1 MCAEIL
7 PRILGRTQGRRS
19 PVRIVLIGPRG
30 SGKTTT
36 GVHLAERLGYRFFD
50 TDVMVEKAEGMAIPA
65 IFAERGEP
73 AFRAAETAVIRALPQ
88 DRAVVATGGGAILLS
103 GNVQALRS
111 GSLTVFLDADD
122 AVLAA
127 RTKGSNRP
135 SLTGLSH
142 AEEVA
147 AVRDARLPLY
157 RGAADFCIDT
167 GSLSHA
173 DIVGRIQACIDER
186 LSAVGCREFVAF
198 LQRTRMERAE
208 WQATKQHLCEAK
220 RMPLHG
226 IFAVIGNPCLHS
238 RSPEL
243 FTGLFTACGV
253 DGIYTRID
261 WPDPGAIMAVVR
273 AAGCKGLS
281 VTIPFKSDV
290 MQYCDEI
297 TADAQAIGAVN
308 TVVRCGERCIGA
320 NTDWTGIR
328 QPLAGTPPG
337 HAVVFGA
344 GGAARAAVYA
354 LQDLGMDVTVLNR
367 TVERARIIARHFGC
381 ESGTPDAYDPETT
394 DVIVNATPVGM
405 EGHGGSVLE
414 KGDLR
419 AHQTV
424 FDLVYTPPETELLRQ
439 ARAAGCRC
447 IRGTELFVYQAQEQM
462 RLFTG
467 ITAEAALIREILG

>member
-1 MCAEIL
+1 M
-7 PRILGRTQGRRS
+7 R
-19 PVRIVLIGPRG
+19 VVLIGPRG

-36 GVHLAERLGYRFFD
+36 GSLLAEALGFRFCD
-50 TDVMVEKAEGMAIPA
+50 TDVMVEAAEGMTIPS
-65 IFAERGEP
+65 IFAERGEQ
-73 AFRAAETAVIRALPQ
+73 AFRAAESAAIRSLPT
-88 DRAVVATGGGAILLS
+88 DGVVVATGGGAILS
-103 GNVQALRS
+103 SCNVEALRA

-127 RTKGSNRP
+127 RTYRSTRP
-135 SLTGLSH
+135 PLTALPH

-147 AVRDARLPLY
+147 ALRKGRLPLY
-157 RGAADFCIDT
+157 RGSADLCIDT

-173 DIVGRIQACIDER
+173 QAVSRIIAYLKDR
-186 LSAVGCREFVAF
+186 TSGASVREFVAF
-198 LQRTRMERAE
+198 LQQTPMKRDE
-208 WQATKQHLCEAK
+208 WEMIRKRLCREDG
-220 RMPLHG
+220 MPLHG
-226 IFAVIGNPCLHS
+226 LFAVIGHPCLHS

-243 FTGLFTACGV
+243 FTALFAACGV
-253 DGIYTRID
+253 DGVYTRID
-261 WPDPGAIMAVVR
+261 WPDLGAIMAGVR
-273 AAGCKGLS
+273 TAGCKGLS

-297 TADAQAIGAVN
+297 TADALSIGAVN
-308 TVVRCGERCIGA
+308 TVVQCGDRWIGA

-328 QPLAGTPPG
+328 RPLAGMRSG
-337 HAVVFGA
+337 RAVVFGA

-367 TVERARIIARHFGC
+367 TPDRARTIARSFGC
-381 ESGTPDAYDPETT
+381 EYGAPASYDPERT

-405 EGHGGSVLE
+405 EGRGGSVLAA
-414 KGDLR
+414 GDLR

-424 FDLVYTPPETELLRQ
+424 FDLVYTPPETLLLRN

-447 IRGTELFVYQAQEQM
+447 IPGTEMFVYQAQEQM

-467 ITAEAALIREILG
+467 IAADADLIREILG

>member
-1 MCAEIL
+1 M
-7 PRILGRTQGRRS
+7 
-19 PVRIVLIGPRG
+19 RIVLIGPRG
-30 SGKTTT
+30 SGKTTI
-36 GVHLAERLGYRFFD
+36 GALLAEALGYRFFD
-50 TDVMVEKAEGMAIPA
+50 TDVMVEKAEGMSIPA

-73 AFRAAETAVIRALPQ
+73 AFRAAETAAIRALPPEK
-88 DRAVVATGGGAILLS
+88 AVVATGGGAILLS
-103 GNVQALRS
+103 GNVQALRT
-111 GSLTVFLDADD
+111 GSLAVFLDAAA

-127 RTKGSNRP
+127 RTAGSTRP
-135 SLTGLSH
+135 PLTGLSH
-142 AEEVA
+142 AQEMA
-147 AVRDARLPLY
+147 AVRKVRLPLY
-157 RGAADFCIDT
+157 RGAADLCIDT
-167 GSLSHA
+167 GMLSPA
-173 DIVGRIQACIDER
+173 DAIVRIQALLGGR
-186 LSAVGCREFVAF
+186 GSAAVCREFVAF
-198 LQRTRMERAE
+198 LQQTRMERSE
-208 WQATKQHLCEAK
+208 WEVTRERLCGAGG
-220 RMPLHG
+220 MPLHG

-243 FTGLFTACGV
+243 FTALFAACGM
-253 DGIYTRID
+253 DGVYTRIE
-261 WPDPGAIMAVVR
+261 WPDLGAIMAMVR
-273 AAGCKGLS
+273 SAGVKGLS

-308 TVVRCGERCIGA
+308 TVIRCGDRFVGA

-354 LQDLGMDVTVLNR
+354 LQDLGMEVTVLNR
-367 TVERARIIARHFGC
+367 TPDRARHMARHFGC
-381 ESGTPDAYDPETT
+381 EYGTPAAYDPEKT

-405 EGHGGSVLE
+405 EGRGGSLLE
-414 KGDLR
+414 RGDLR

-424 FDLVYTPPETELLRQ
+424 FDLVYTPPETELLRN

-447 IRGTELFVYQAQEQM
+447 IRGTEMFVYQAQEQM

-467 ITAEAALIREILG
+467 IAADAALIREILG

>member
-1 MCAEIL
+1 MRL
-7 PRILGRTQGRRS
+7 
-19 PVRIVLIGPRG
+19 VLIGPRG

-36 GVHLAERLGYRFFD
+36 GVLLAEALGYRFFD
-50 TDVMVEKAEGMAIPA
+50 TDVMVEKAEGMDIPA
-65 IFAERGEP
+65 IFAERGVS
-73 AFRAAETAVIRALPQ
+73 AFRSAENAAIRALPV
-88 DRAVVATGGGAILLS
+88 DGAVVATGGGAVLS
-103 GNVQALRS
+103 GKNVQFLRA

-127 RTKGSNRP
+127 RTEGSTRP
-135 SLTGLSH
+135 PLTGFSH

-147 AVRDARLPLY
+147 AVRKARLPLY

-167 GSLSHA
+167 GGLSHA
-173 DIVGRIQACIDER
+173 DVVSRIQACIEER
-186 LSAVGCREFVAF
+186 RSGMVYREFVTF
-198 LQRTRMERAE
+198 LQQTRMERGE
-208 WQATKQHLCEAK
+208 WKMTKDCLCGMEG
-220 RMPLHG
+220 MPLHG

-243 FTGLFTACGV
+243 FTALFATCGV
-253 DGIYTRID
+253 DGVYTRIE
-261 WPDPGAIMAVVR
+261 WPDLGAIMAVVR
-273 AAGCKGLS
+273 ATGCKGLS

-297 TADAQAIGAVN
+297 TADAQEIGAVN
-308 TVVRCGERCIGA
+308 TVVRCGDRFVGG
-320 NTDWTGIR
+320 NTDWMGIR
-328 QPLAGTPPG
+328 EPLADIPSG

-354 LQDLGMDVTVLNR
+354 LQDIGMDVTVLNR
-367 TVERARIIARHFGC
+367 TVERAQSIGRHFGC
-381 ESGTPDAYDPETT
+381 EYGTPDAYVPEKT

-405 EGHGGSVLE
+405 EGRGGSVLS

-424 FDLVYTPPETELLRQ
+424 FDLVYTPPETELLRN

-447 IRGTELFVYQAQEQM
+447 IQGTELFVYQAQEQM

-467 ITAEAALIREILG
+467 ITVDAEMIREILG

>member
-1 MCAEIL
+1 M
-7 PRILGRTQGRRS
+7 
-19 PVRIVLIGPRG
+19 RIVLIGPRG
-30 SGKTTT
+30 SGKTTI
-36 GVHLAERLGYRFFD
+36 GALLAEGLGYRLFD
-50 TDVMVEKAEGMAIPA
+50 TDGMVERAEGMSIPA
-65 IFAERGEP
+65 IFEERGEP
-73 AFRAAETAVIRALPQ
+73 AFRAAETAAIRALPPEGV
-88 DRAVVATGGGAILLS
+88 VVATGGGAILLS
-103 GNVQALRS
+103 DNVQALRT

-127 RTKGSNRP
+127 RTEGSTRP
-135 SLTGLSH
+135 PLTGLSH

-147 AVRDARLPLY
+147 AVRKARLPLY

-167 GSLSHA
+167 GGLSHA
-173 DIVGRIQACIDER
+173 DTVTRIQACIDER
-186 LSAVGCREFVAF
+186 RSVAGCREFVTF
-198 LQRTRMERAE
+198 LQQTRMERDE
-208 WQATKQHLCEAK
+208 WQVTIERLCGAEG
-220 RMPLHG
+220 MPLHG

-243 FTGLFTACGV
+243 FTALFAACGV
-253 DGIYTRID
+253 DGIYTRIE
-261 WPDPGAIMAVVR
+261 WPDLGAIMAAAR
-273 AAGCKGLS
+273 AAGVKGLS

-297 TADAQAIGAVN
+297 TADAHAIGAVN
-308 TVVRCGERCIGA
+308 TVVRCGDWCVGA

-337 HAVVFGA
+337 RAVVFGA

-354 LQDLGMDVTVLNR
+354 LQDLGMEVTVLNR
-367 TVERARIIARHFGC
+367 TVERAHIIARHFGC
-381 ESGTPDAYDPETT
+381 EYGTPDTYDPEKT

-405 EGHGGSVLE
+405 EGAGGSVLAA
-414 KGDLR
+414 GDLR

-424 FDLVYTPPETELLRQ
+424 FDLVYTPPETKLLRQ
-439 ARAAGCRC
+439 ARATGCRC

-467 ITAEAALIREILG
+467 ITVDAALIREILG